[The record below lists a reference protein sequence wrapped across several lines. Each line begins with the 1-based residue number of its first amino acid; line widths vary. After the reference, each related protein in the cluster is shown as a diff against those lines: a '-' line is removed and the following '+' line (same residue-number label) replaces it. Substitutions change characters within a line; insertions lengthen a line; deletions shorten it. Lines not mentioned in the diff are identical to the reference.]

1 MKISKIA
8 LSAIL
13 LAVTL
18 PALAQEV
25 KNKSMVFERT
35 ALAQARALEEYGN
48 WNVTTSPGWQ
58 NLGPSGTWWRNQSYI
73 TALSLT
79 PEQQKRMDDVV
90 QQSRIKLID
99 VTATLDKEEA
109 ILEPLI
115 QADRLDENKVALQL
129 DKVADARAEL
139 EKANARMLL
148 GIRQVLTTEQWTKL
162 NSSKFGFYE
171 ALIKY
176 KTSDKLFRVPK

>member
-1 MKISKIA
+1 MRISKVI
-8 LSAIL
+8 LFAIL
-13 LAVTL
+13 IVAAL

-25 KNKSMVFERT
+25 KYKA
-35 ALAQARALEEYGN
+35 ALQGDLPAAWKLAAP
-48 WNVTTSPGWQ
+48 TGWQ

-73 TALSLT
+73 TSLSLT
-79 PEQQKRMDDVV
+79 PEQQKKMDEVV
-90 QQSRIKLID
+90 QQARIKLID
-99 VTATLDKEEA
+99 VKAALDKEEA

-139 EKANARMLL
+139 EKTNARMLL

-162 NSSKFGFYE
+162 NSSKVGFYGE
-171 ALIKY
+171 ALRKY
-176 KTSDKLFRVPK
+176 KSADKLFGVGK